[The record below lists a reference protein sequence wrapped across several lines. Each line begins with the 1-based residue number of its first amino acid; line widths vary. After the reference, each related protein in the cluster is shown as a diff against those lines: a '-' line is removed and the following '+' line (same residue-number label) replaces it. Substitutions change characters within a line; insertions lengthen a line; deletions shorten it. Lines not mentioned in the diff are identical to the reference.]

1 MLKIWKRSLQ
11 DRGDPARYSRTRLY
25 SGPFLVW
32 PEGSGVQTKPTPAWI
47 TFSIAHGEGMVWW
60 LLVYSMCD
68 CWWECYWSNIGGNLK
83 VATWSENP
91 FLTLQRSMYIL
102 QDTIIKPL
110 SLHSQWSVAIMT
122 TLRPFCCEDLFKYN
136 NVNLDPLTE
145 TYNLA
150 FYLMY
155 LSR

>member
-1 MLKIWKRSLQ
+1 MIQQDTPEQGYTLEPSLYGQ
-11 DRGDPARYSRTRLY
+11 KGLESRLNQ
-25 SGPFLVW
+25 PQH
-32 PEGSGVQTKPTPAWI
+32 GSLSVLHTGKD
-47 TFSIAHGEGMVWW
+47 WW

-91 FLTLQRSMYIL
+91 FLTLQRSMYIW